1 MALDSILLKLT
12 EPQKDHAQAV
22 HLGRLGFLEWLVSL
36 PEHEDFRQQA
46 LIAYARASPLQMVV
60 PAVGVLCSLLEEAAQ
75 EHSEATGQNDTLYLR
90 RKERRSRGGARSGT
104 RGGARGGTR
113 GGTSS
118 RSRRGASGGSRSGS
132 GGN

>member
-90 RKERRSRGGARSGT
+90 RKERRSRGGT
-104 RGGARGGTR
+104 RGGAR

>member
-104 RGGARGGTR
+104 RGGARGGA
-113 GGTSS
+113 SS